1 MASERR
7 PPILAVDDKPA
18 VLAALARD
26 LRRGFARVLP
36 HHARRL
42 GRGGSGPPRE
52 LRRRGDQVALFIADQ
67 RMPAMSGTDYLV
79 EAGKLVSDAQA
90 RVVDRLYMD
99 GGELVEAEVHKG
111 LETTLTVLGHKLK
124 HGSIKVV
131 RHYDRSV
138 PRLTVRGS
146 ELPGARRRADPRA
159 RRPGAAR
166 TGRRRAHAPRG
177 SAAGG
182 ATAAR

>member
-7 PPILAVDDKPA
+7 PSILAVDDEPA

-26 LRRGFARVLP
+26 FRRGFAECYRIMR
-36 HHARRL
+36 AA
-42 GRGGSGPPRE
+42 SGEEGLDLLRE
-52 LRRRGDQVALFIADQ
+52 LRRRGDQVALLIADQ

-79 EAGKLVSDAQA
+79 EARKLVSDAQA

-159 RRPGAAR
+159 RRPGA
-166 TGRRRAHAPRG
+166 
-177 SAAGG
+177 
-182 ATAAR
+182 